1 MTKSNLIE
9 AWVKWQNDTYGQL
22 QSYNDGNGYT
32 YASRVE
38 TIDTNS
44 NDRNNGGK
52 Y

>member
-1 MTKSNLIE
+1 MSQSRLVE
-9 AWVKWQNDTYGQL
+9 AWVKWQRDTYGQL

-38 TIDTNS
+38 TTDS
-44 NDRNNGGK
+44 SKWNNGGK